1 MTRAIIIDDEEGAR
15 EGLSLLMQKYCADVE
30 ILALCNGGKQG
41 IEAIHTY
48 KPELVFLDVQ
58 MPGMSGFQ
66 MLETLGN
73 IDFEIIFVTAYDKY
87 AIKAI
92 KFSALDYL
100 LKPVDIDDLIKSVQK
115 VQQKQFQKQQAGFQ
129 SLLNNMSQI
138 QDELTRLAIP
148 SDNEI
153 IMQEVKDIVYCEADS
168 SYTTIHI
175 ANDKKLTV
183 SKTLKEFE
191 IILPETKFCRIHHG
205 TLVNIEHVS
214 KYIKGEGGYVI
225 VSNGQHLNVS
235 RRKKESFI
243 QMLSKV

>member
-15 EGLSLLMQKYCADVE
+15 EGLSLLMQKYCADIE
-30 ILALCNGGKQG
+30 ILTLCNSGKQG
-41 IEAIHTY
+41 LEAILTH
-48 KPELVFLDVQ
+48 KPDLVFLDVQ

-66 MLETLGN
+66 MLEKLGKVN
-73 IDFEIIFVTAYDKY
+73 FEIIFVTAYDKY

-115 VQQKQFQKQQAGFQ
+115 VQQKQVQKQQAGFQ
-129 SLLNNMSQI
+129 SLLSNISQI

-148 SDNEI
+148 SENEI

-168 SYTTIHI
+168 SYTTIHTS
-175 ANDKKLTV
+175 NGKKLTV